1 MIALFMPSP
10 THLAKQ
16 RAAITTARR
25 WPLAREEVEEV
36 VEEVAD
42 QRRRQGLR
50 GVAAD
55 AAAAVAAV
63 GVEALV
69 VGEGALAGVLQNL
82 VAEGSVEHELLV
94 SFGWVVSLIWT
105 GEPSLDRL
113 FDWQVCKL

>member
-16 RAAITTARR
+16 RAAITTTRR

-55 AAAAVAAV
+55 AAADAAAV

-69 VGEGALAGVLQNL
+69 VGEGALAGVLQNP
-82 VAEGSVEHELLV
+82 VAEGGVEHELLV
-94 SFGWVVSLIWT
+94 SFGWVVSLVWT

-113 FDWQVCKL
+113 FD